1 MLEEVQGE
9 SRDYVLTRAGTKK
22 RGGQVVESGPRVP
35 DPQRVVVASY
45 GSYAEAQ
52 RAVDYLSDEGFS
64 VERVAIV
71 AEDLRLVEQVTGRMG
86 YGRAA
91 LQGAGFGAMSGVIL
105 GFFSGFLFSSFNPL
119 ASAPYLAILW
129 LIYGAIIGFS
139 SVEGI
144 QAARYN
150 VMADEEVADEASQL
164 LAWLQPP
171 SGDEQSKT
179 ALEHPSRTREE
190 VLSPRREEVTPET
203 QSSRGIPPRGE
214 PETSEDP
221 LSEERLQRPRAMPPS
236 DAPGEAPPPNEGQ
249 PRRPGEERPKTG
261 LSAPKTK
268 VRKGYEGVF
277 QQPGTFLVLSI

>member
-1 MLEEVQGE
+1 
-9 SRDYVLTRAGTKK
+9 
-22 RGGQVVESGPRVP
+22 VESGPRVP

-129 LIYGAIIGFS
+129 LIYGAIIGFIVGLMALALSGGRRDFS

>member
-1 MLEEVQGE
+1 
-9 SRDYVLTRAGTKK
+9 
-22 RGGQVVESGPRVP
+22 VESGPRVP
-35 DPQRVVVASY
+35 EPQRVVVASY

-52 RAVDYLSDEGFS
+52 RALDHLSDEGFS

-91 LQGAGFGAMSGVIL
+91 LQGAGLGAMSGVIL

-129 LIYGAIIGFS
+129 LIYGAIIGFIVGLMALALSGGRRDFS

-150 VMADEEVADEASQL
+150 VMVDEEVADEASQL

-249 PRRPGEERPKTG
+249 PRRPGEERPPRAGEEPAK
-261 LSAPKTK
+261 SP
-268 VRKGYEGVF
+268 
-277 QQPGTFLVLSI
+277 PPSPPPPPPS